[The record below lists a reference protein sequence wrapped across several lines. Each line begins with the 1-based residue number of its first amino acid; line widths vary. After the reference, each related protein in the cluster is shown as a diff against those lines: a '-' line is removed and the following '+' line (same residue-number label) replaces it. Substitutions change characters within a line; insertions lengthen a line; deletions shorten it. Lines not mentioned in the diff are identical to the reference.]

1 MPCPVA
7 FAVHQEDGCN
17 LACLVTSLAGLA
29 FMGQDDPF
37 VVRSLA
43 VLRPVVVVR
52 QFWFRMGRDVALRA
66 KVMPRSAALVC
77 RTKLAMAMGQWTM
90 VTVMKAEARDTGRQR
105 WPRRSRRGTVSREL
119 SHGRQ
124 VASTLALRS

>member
-43 VLRPVVVVR
+43 VLRPVVVR

-66 KVMPRSAALVC
+66 KVMPRSAALVYRIGR
-77 RTKLAMAMGQWTM
+77 RTVA
-90 VTVMKAEARDTGRQR
+90 VMKGEARDTGRQR

-124 VASTLALRS
+124 VASTLALRP